1 MWILGRLPLKYGP
14 SYPNQPFQ
22 SLESAREWVHE
33 FVQWYNQQH
42 RHSAIH
48 FVTPN
53 QRHEGKD
60 HAILEQRKE
69 VYAAA
74 RTRNP
79 ARWSGAI
86 RNWDRI
92 ENVWLNPPKA
102 IRAKEQKL
110 DRSA

>member
-1 MWILGRLPLKYGP
+1 MAGGDQGTGVDSWAL
-14 SYPNQPFQ
+14 
-22 SLESAREWVHE
+22 
-33 FVQWYNQQH
+33 
-42 RHSAIH
+42 
-48 FVTPN
+48 TPN

-110 DRSA
+110 DRAA